1 MEQEDKNMYQ
11 ESKHITSVEN
21 KKDIPLW
28 EIT

>member
-1 MEQEDKNMYQ
+1 MEQEDKNMCK
-11 ESKHITSVEN
+11 EIKHITSVEI